1 MSGRTLA
8 IVMAIAIVLLAI
20 SFAGGAGGIF
30 DFFTL
35 STQLQLLFQ
44 VIGIAIIVLGMCCK
58 CFEALN
64 KSIDQADRS

>member
-1 MSGRTLA
+1 MSGRTMA
-8 IVMAIAIVLLAI
+8 IVMSIALVLIAV
-20 SFAGGAGGIF
+20 SYAGIF
-30 DFFTL
+30 GYIAL

-44 VIGIAIIVLGMCCK
+44 VVGIAIIVLGLCCK

>member
-1 MSGRTLA
+1 MSGRTVA
-8 IVMAIAIVLLAI
+8 IVMAIALVLLAI
-20 SFAGGAGGIF
+20 SYAGIF
-30 DFFTL
+30 GYIAL

-44 VIGIAIIVLGMCCK
+44 VVGIAIIVLGLCCK